1 MRANGL
7 LSSQGSGRG
16 SNEEE
21 SEEYA
26 EQDLQ
31 FADSGSRDPLSG
43 APNTINSVVVEY
55 LLAGFS
61 PARHPPLAGKIAR
74 VAAEYIRKNV
84 TFRLDSKSSRTVIV
98 IADPLHVL
106 EEGEVFYQS
115 TDPIIYSTHSSPVLI
130 GPALVSRAQP
140 SSPPISKK

>member
-55 LLAGFS
+55 L
-61 PARHPPLAGKIAR
+61 
-74 VAAEYIRKNV
+74 
-84 TFRLDSKSSRTVIV
+84 
-98 IADPLHVL
+98 
-106 EEGEVFYQS
+106 
-115 TDPIIYSTHSSPVLI
+115 
-130 GPALVSRAQP
+130 VSP
-140 SSPPISKK
+140 SSLSPFIFRIISNFVEIPN